1 MWSPED
7 AARMAQLIE
16 GVSSWIN
23 VNQNVFDTD
32 GLMEG
37 VINPEDEFLED
48 SREQSGEVVSIEGIE
63 SKKFK
68 MNVSGWLT

>member
-16 GVSSWIN
+16 GISSWIN

>member
-1 MWSPED
+1 
-7 AARMAQLIE
+7 
-16 GVSSWIN
+16 
-23 VNQNVFDTD
+23 
-32 GLMEG
+32 MEG